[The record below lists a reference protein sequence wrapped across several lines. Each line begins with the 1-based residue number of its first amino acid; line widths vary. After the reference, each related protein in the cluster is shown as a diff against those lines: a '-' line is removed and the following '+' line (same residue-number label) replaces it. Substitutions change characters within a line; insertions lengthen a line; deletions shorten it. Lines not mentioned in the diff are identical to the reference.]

1 MWTTTGPRKCRHP
14 PHFPR
19 CRAPAF
25 DISIMWNIIRL
36 FFYAIALAAASVR
49 RSTDHGAQNSAVRGS
64 DGSSRAVESVS
75 NSRLEALQIVRFTPA
90 SIGLICILSLRHRI
104 RICFGH
110 CMRFSGTRPLDH
122 RMNRSETREALTAK
136 KKMCA
141 RPDMSPNQTP
151 YTGPI
156 FFTVQNWH
164 AGANPDFSS
173 EKINLPFSC
182 NR

>member
-49 RSTDHGAQNSAVRGS
+49 RSTDHAAQHSAVRGS
-64 DGSSRAVESVS
+64 DGSSRAVQSVS
-75 NSRLEALQIVRFTPA
+75 NSGLEALQIVRFTPA

-110 CMRFSGTRPLDH
+110 C
-122 RMNRSETREALTAK
+122 EALTAK
-136 KKMCA
+136 KNVCPT
-141 RPDMSPNQTP
+141 RHEPQPNPIQVQSFSP
-151 YTGPI
+151 
-156 FFTVQNWH
+156 H
-164 AGANPDFSS
+164 AGANPDFFR
-173 EKINLPFSC
+173 KISTSFSVAIDDLLC
-182 NR
+182 VERQHAMH

>member
-49 RSTDHGAQNSAVRGS
+49 RSTDHAAQHSAVRGS
-64 DGSSRAVESVS
+64 DGSSRAVQSVS
-75 NSRLEALQIVRFTPA
+75 NSGLEALQIVRFTPA

-110 CMRFSGTRPLDH
+110 CMRFSDTRPLDH

-136 KKMCA
+136 KNVCPT
-141 RPDMSPNQTP
+141 RHEPQPNPIRVQSFSPCK
-151 YTGPI
+151 I
-156 FFTVQNWH
+156 WH
-164 AGANPDFSS
+164 AGANPVFFS
-173 EKINLPFSC
+173 EKINLLFSC